1 MDQPEATP
9 TIPLRFGVFYP
20 QGSVVL
26 AFPDAATAERV
37 RVSLLEGGYDDTEVQ
52 LFTAEYV
59 AKESETNTEH
69 ASALAKVV
77 GAELD
82 AVAQHLALAKEGN
95 AFLVVPAPSDAETTR
110 VLRVAHRHT
119 VTLAQKY
126 DRFTISEL
134 L

>member
-1 MDQPEATP
+1 MDQQETTP

-26 AFPDAATAERV
+26 AFPDAATATQV
-37 RVSLLEGGYDDTEVQ
+37 RVSLLEGGYDEAEVQ

-59 AKESETNTEH
+59 AREAAANEAN

-82 AVAQHLALAKEGN
+82 AVAQHLELAKQGN
-95 AFLVVPAPSDAETTR
+95 GFLVVPAPSDAETAR